1 MNETTKERRCKSCG
15 KLLFDAK
22 WPRCKRCFLEGRNKI
37 GQIGGIFT
45 VLATPIAFFAKA
57 LTNDN
62 SNKNDSA

>member
-1 MNETTKERRCKSCG
+1 MNEITKERRCKSCG

-22 WPRCKRCFLEGRNKI
+22 WPCCKRCFLEGRNKI
-37 GQIGGIFT
+37 GQIGGKLT
-45 VLATPIAFFAKA
+45 VLATSIAFLAKA